1 MPSNSLLHFITKV
14 INFEGFQAR
23 NYYFIT
29 ENELMIELENKA
41 KEVIC
46 PHCNKSTDKV
56 HQSHWYRV
64 RDIPCSGWDVFLNVN
79 RRQFRCRSCSQLFS
93 EELNFIKKRRT
104 YTKRLAK
111 KVIEEVLET
120 DIVNTAKRNR
130 ITPAEIETILKEVAE
145 DCLSEKPTEL
155 KRLGIDEITH
165 LKGGRNYV
173 AVLVDIDKRKPIA
186 LLEKRN
192 KETILEYLRGL
203 GSELLNQI
211 EEVSIDLWVPYKSVV
226 EELIPNARV
235 VADRFHVMKQ
245 INEELDR
252 ERRREKRAA
261 NKIKNKKERDRKIQI
276 ITHSKYPLLKSKENL
291 NEREK
296 DKLAEVQKSMPSLIK
311 MYQIKEDF
319 RDIFNRKIT
328 EDEAFWCLVEWMALA
343 YQKFP
348 QSCQT
353 IKRWFEEILAYFN
366 HRTTQG
372 AVEGINQKIKLIK
385 RRAYGLTN
393 FANFRRR
400 VLLNWH
406 FCY

>member
-41 KEVIC
+41 KGVVC
-46 PHCNKSTDKV
+46 PYCNKTTDKV

-64 RDIPCSGWDVFLNVN
+64 RDIPFSGWDIFLNIN
-79 RRQFRCRSCSQLFS
+79 RRQFRCRSCKQLFS
-93 EELNFIKKRRT
+93 EELSFVKKRRT

-120 DIVNTAKRNR
+120 DIVNAGKRNR
-130 ITPAEIETILKEVAE
+130 MSPAEIETILKEVEE
-145 DCLSEKPTEL
+145 DCLNEKPTDL

-165 LKGGRNYV
+165 LKGGRNYA

-192 KETILEYLRGL
+192 KETLVEYLQGL

-226 EELIPNARV
+226 EELMPNAQV

-245 INEELDR
+245 INEELDSQR
-252 ERRREKRAA
+252 KREKREAK
-261 NKIKNKKERDRKIQI
+261 KIKQKKERDKKIEG
-276 ITHSKYPLLKSKENL
+276 ITHSKYPLLKKKEDL

-296 DKLAEVQKSMPSLIK
+296 DKLAAVEKVAPELIK
-311 MYQIKEDF
+311 MYQMKEDF
-319 RDIFNRKIT
+319 RDIFERKIT
-328 EDEAFWCLVEWMALA
+328 GDEAFWCLVEWTVLA

-348 QSCQT
+348 KSCQT
-353 IKRWFEEILAYFN
+353 IKRWIEEILAYFDN
-366 HRTTQG
+366 RTTQG